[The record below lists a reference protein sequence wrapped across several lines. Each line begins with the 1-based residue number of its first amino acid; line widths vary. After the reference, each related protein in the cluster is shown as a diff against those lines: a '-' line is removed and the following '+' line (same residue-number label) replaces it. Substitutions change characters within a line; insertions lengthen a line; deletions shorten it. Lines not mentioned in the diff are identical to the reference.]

1 MNFKEYYT
9 KQEQYLTEGAIWDWF
24 KDKKNR
30 PVVKQLGKEFAMMTM
45 FATSPPTMAIYVN
58 DFLQKNFP
66 NLGNDLIAKI
76 AKFIANNPQVIEWI
90 K

>member
-1 MNFKEYYT
+1 MLEKLYE
-9 KQEQYLTEGAIWDWF
+9 EVLEEGAILDWF

-30 PVVKQLGKEFAMMTM
+30 PVVKQLAKQMAMMGM

-58 DFLQKNFP
+58 DFLSKNFP
-66 NLGNDLIAKI
+66 NLGSDIVDKMAQ
-76 AKFIANNPQVIEWI
+76 FVANNPQILELF